1 MSERVASLR
10 SLVLIRPE
18 LEPIRLDGSV
28 EDAVLLTADG
38 LHLSARWW
46 RRPERARAA
55 VVLVH
60 GFGASKEDGGIRAL
74 ASDLH
79 GAGFD
84 VLTYDARGH
93 GASEGN
99 CTVGGEERLDVAAA
113 AALAAEGGQPVVLV
127 GVSMGAIAVFC
138 HVASMADEARPAP
151 AASLAASP
159 VSPASPPVGGGGT
172 PIAGIV
178 AVSAPARWRMSPSLV
193 GLAIVALTR
202 TKLGRWVML
211 HRLGVRINTGWVL
224 PDPPL
229 SAISHMGVPVA
240 LVHGRRDRLIRAAE
254 ARLLFDGAAE
264 PRRLDVVARMGHGID
279 DAARGAVVEAID
291 WVMDVPSGEVPAA
304 NG

>member
-1 MSERVASLR
+1 VSERVASLR

-18 LEPIRLDGSV
+18 LEQIHLDGSV
-28 EDAVLLTADG
+28 EDTVLLTADG
-38 LHLSARWW
+38 VHLSARWW
-46 RRPERARAA
+46 RRPGRARAA

-74 ASDLH
+74 AADLH

-99 CTVGGEERLDVAAA
+99 CSVGGDERLDVAAA
-113 AALAAEGGQPVVLV
+113 VALAADGGQPVVLV

-138 HVASMADEARPAP
+138 YVGSMAAEDRSSRVAP
-151 AASLAASP
+151 A
-159 VSPASPPVGGGGT
+159 GGGES
-172 PIAGIV
+172 PIAGVV

-193 GLAIVALTR
+193 GLAILGLTR
-202 TKLGRWVML
+202 TKVGRWFML
-211 HRLGVRINTGWVL
+211 HRLGVRINIGWAL

-229 SAISHMGVPVA
+229 SAIGQVGVPVA
-240 LVHGRRDRLIRAAE
+240 VVHGRRDRLIRAGE

-279 DAARGAVVEAID
+279 DAAREAVVSAID
-291 WVMDVPSGEVPAA
+291 WVMGIPSGEVPAV

>member
-18 LEPIRLDGSV
+18 LEPISLDGSV
-28 EDAVLLTADG
+28 EDTVLVTGDG
-38 LHLSARWW
+38 VHLSARWW
-46 RRPERARAA
+46 RRSGRARAA

-74 ASDLH
+74 AADLH

-99 CTVGGEERLDVAAA
+99 CTVGGDERLDVAAA
-113 AALAAEGGQPVVLV
+113 VARAAEGGQPVVLV

-138 HVASMADEARPAP
+138 HAGSMADEDR
-151 AASLAASP
+151 S
-159 VSPASPPVGGGGT
+159 SPASGVAPSGG
-172 PIAGIV
+172 IRARVAGVV

-193 GLAIVALTR
+193 GLAILALTR
-202 TKLGRWVML
+202 TKIGRWFML
-211 HRLGVRINTGWVL
+211 HRFGVRINIGWVL

-229 SAISHMGVPVA
+229 SAIGQLGVPVA
-240 LVHGRRDRLIRAAE
+240 IVHGRRDRLIRAGE
-254 ARLLFDGAAE
+254 ARLLFDRAAE
-264 PRRLDVVARMGHGID
+264 PRRLDVVAHMGHGID
-279 DAARGAVVEAID
+279 EAAREAVVEAID
-291 WVMDVPSGEVPAA
+291 WVMDVPSGELPAA
-304 NG
+304 NA

>member
-1 MSERVASLR
+1 
-10 SLVLIRPE
+10 
-18 LEPIRLDGSV
+18 
-28 EDAVLLTADG
+28 
-38 LHLSARWW
+38 
-46 RRPERARAA
+46 

-60 GFGASKEDGGIRAL
+60 GFGASKEDAGIRAL
-74 ASDLH
+74 AADLH

-93 GASEGN
+93 GASEGK

-113 AALAAEGGQPVVLV
+113 ATLAADGGQPVVLV

-138 HVASMADEARPAP
+138 HVASMVDEARSEPAT
-151 AASLAASP
+151 SS
-159 VSPASPPVGGGGT
+159 GGRRA
-172 PIAGIV
+172 PIAGVV

-193 GLAIVALTR
+193 GLAILALTR
-202 TKLGRWVML
+202 TKVGRWFML

-229 SAISHMGVPVA
+229 SAISRMAVPVA
-240 LVHGRRDRLIRAAE
+240 LVHGRRDRLIRAGE

-279 DAARGAVVEAID
+279 DAAREAVVGAID
-291 WVMDVPSGEVPAA
+291 WVMNVPSGEVPAA

>member
-1 MSERVASLR
+1 VSERVASLR

-28 EDAVLLTADG
+28 EDTVLLTDDG
-38 LHLSARWW
+38 VHLSARWW
-46 RRPERARAA
+46 RRPGRARAA

-60 GFGASKEDGGIRAL
+60 GFGASKEDAGIRAL
-74 ASDLH
+74 AADLH

-113 AALAAEGGQPVVLV
+113 ATLAADGGQPVVLV

-138 HVASMADEARPAP
+138 HVASMVDEARSEPAI
-151 AASLAASP
+151 SP
-159 VSPASPPVGGGGT
+159 TTSPATSSGGRRA
-172 PIAGIV
+172 PIAGVV

-193 GLAIVALTR
+193 GLAILALTR
-202 TKLGRWVML
+202 TKVGRWFML

-229 SAISHMGVPVA
+229 SAISQMAVPVA
-240 LVHGRRDRLIRAAE
+240 LVHGRRDRLIRAGE
-254 ARLLFDGAAE
+254 ARLLFDGATE
-264 PRRLDVVARMGHGID
+264 PRRLDVVAHMGHGID
-279 DAARGAVVEAID
+279 DAAREAVVGAID
-291 WVMDVPSGEVPAA
+291 WVMDVPSGEAPAA

>member
-18 LEPIRLDGSV
+18 LDPIRLDGSV
-28 EDAVLLTADG
+28 EETVLLTADG
-38 LHLSARWW
+38 VHLSARWW
-46 RRPERARAA
+46 RRSGRARAA

-60 GFGASKEDGGIRAL
+60 GFGASKEDAGIRAL
-74 ASDLH
+74 AADLH
-79 GAGFD
+79 EVGFD

-113 AALAAEGGQPVVLV
+113 TALAADGGRPVVLV

-138 HVASMADEARPAP
+138 HVTSMADEGRSAP
-151 AASLAASP
+151 TLP
-159 VSPASPPVGGGGT
+159 VTSPATPMGDGGA
-172 PIAGIV
+172 PIAGVV

-202 TKLGRWVML
+202 TKVGRWFML
-211 HRLGVRINTGWVL
+211 HRLGVRITTGWVL
-224 PDPPL
+224 PEPPL
-229 SAISHMGVPVA
+229 SAISQMSVPVA

-279 DAARGAVVEAID
+279 DAAREAVVGAID

>member
-1 MSERVASLR
+1 VSERVASLR

-18 LEPIRLDGSV
+18 LEPIRLDGSI
-28 EDAVLLTADG
+28 EDTVLLTDDG
-38 LHLSARWW
+38 VHLSARWW
-46 RRPERARAA
+46 RRPGRARAA

-60 GFGASKEDGGIRAL
+60 GFGASKEDAGIRAL
-74 ASDLH
+74 AADLH

-93 GASEGN
+93 GASEGK

-113 AALAAEGGQPVVLV
+113 ATLAADGGQPVVLV

-138 HVASMADEARPAP
+138 HVASMVDEARSEPAT
-151 AASLAASP
+151 SS
-159 VSPASPPVGGGGT
+159 GGRRA
-172 PIAGIV
+172 PIAGVV

-193 GLAIVALTR
+193 GLAILALTR
-202 TKLGRWVML
+202 TKVGRWFML

-229 SAISHMGVPVA
+229 SAISRMAVPVA
-240 LVHGRRDRLIRAAE
+240 LVHGRRDRLIRAGE

-279 DAARGAVVEAID
+279 DAAREAVVGAID
-291 WVMDVPSGEVPAA
+291 WVMNVPSGEVPAA

>member
-1 MSERVASLR
+1 VSERVASLR

-28 EDAVLLTADG
+28 EDTVLLTDDG
-38 LHLSARWW
+38 VHLSARWW
-46 RRPERARAA
+46 RRPGRARAA

-60 GFGASKEDGGIRAL
+60 GFGASKEDAGIRAL
-74 ASDLH
+74 AADLH

-93 GASEGN
+93 GASEGK

-113 AALAAEGGQPVVLV
+113 ATLAADGGRPVVLV

-138 HVASMADEARPAP
+138 HVASMVDEARSEPATSSGRRR
-151 AASLAASP
+151 A
-159 VSPASPPVGGGGT
+159 
-172 PIAGIV
+172 PIAGVV

-193 GLAIVALTR
+193 GLAILALTR
-202 TKLGRWVML
+202 TKVGRWFML

-229 SAISHMGVPVA
+229 SAISQMAVPVA
-240 LVHGRRDRLIRAAE
+240 LVHGRRDRLIRAGE

-279 DAARGAVVEAID
+279 DAAREAVVGAID
-291 WVMDVPSGEVPAA
+291 WVMNVPSGEVPAA

>member
-28 EDAVLLTADG
+28 EDTVLLTADG
-38 LHLSARWW
+38 VQLSARWW
-46 RRPERARAA
+46 RRPGRALAA

-60 GFGASKEDGGIRAL
+60 GFGASKEDAGIRAL
-74 ASDLH
+74 AADLH

-93 GASEGN
+93 GASDGN

-113 AALAAEGGQPVVLV
+113 ATLAAADGQPVVLV
-127 GVSMGAIAVFC
+127 GVSMGAIAVFG
-138 HVASMADEARPAP
+138 HGASIADEARRASATPR
-151 AASLAASP
+151 AAGAA
-159 VSPASPPVGGGGT
+159 

-193 GLAIVALTR
+193 GLAILALTR
-202 TKLGRWVML
+202 TKVGRWFML
-211 HRLGVRINTGWVL
+211 RRLGVRINTRWAL

-229 SAISHMGVPVA
+229 SAISQMAVPVA
-240 LVHGRRDRLIRAAE
+240 LVHGRRDRLIRAGE

-279 DAARGAVVEAID
+279 DAAREAVVEAIA

>member
-1 MSERVASLR
+1 VSERVASLR

-28 EDAVLLTADG
+28 EDTVLVTADG
-38 LHLSARWW
+38 VHLSARWW
-46 RRPERARAA
+46 RRPGRARAA

-60 GFGASKEDGGIRAL
+60 GFGASKEDAGIRAL
-74 ASDLH
+74 AADLH

-93 GASEGN
+93 GESEGN
-99 CTVGGEERLDVAAA
+99 CTVGGDERLDVAAA
-113 AALAAEGGQPVVLV
+113 AALAADGGQPVVLV

-138 HVASMADEARPAP
+138 HVGSIADGDQSSPMRP
-151 AASLAASP
+151 S
-159 VSPASPPVGGGGT
+159 GGERA
-172 PIAGIV
+172 PIAGVV

-193 GLAIVALTR
+193 GLAILGLTR
-202 TKLGRWVML
+202 TKVGRWFML
-211 HRLGVRINTGWVL
+211 HRLGVRINIGWVL

-229 SAISHMGVPVA
+229 SAIGQIGVPVA
-240 LVHGRRDRLIRAAE
+240 VVHGRRDRLIRAGE
-254 ARLLFDGAAE
+254 ARLLFEGAAE

-279 DAARGAVVEAID
+279 DAAREAVVGAID

-304 NG
+304 SG

>member
-1 MSERVASLR
+1 VSERVASLR

-18 LEPIRLDGSV
+18 LEPIHLDGSV
-28 EDAVLLTADG
+28 EDTVLLTADG
-38 LHLSARWW
+38 VHLSARWW
-46 RRPERARAA
+46 RRPGRARAA

-60 GFGASKEDGGIRAL
+60 GFGASKEDAGIRGL
-74 ASDLH
+74 AADLH
-79 GAGFD
+79 RAGFD

-113 AALAAEGGQPVVLV
+113 AALAADGGQPVVLV

-138 HVASMADEARPAP
+138 HVGSVADEDRSAP
-151 AASLAASP
+151 AVLP
-159 VSPASPPVGGGGT
+159 VTPAGGGGA
-172 PIAGIV
+172 PIAGVV

-193 GLAIVALTR
+193 GLAILALTR
-202 TKLGRWVML
+202 TKVGRWFML
-211 HRLGVRINTGWVL
+211 HRLGVRIDIGWAL

-229 SAISHMGVPVA
+229 SAIGQIGVPVA
-240 LVHGRRDRLIRAAE
+240 VVHGRRDRLIRAGE

-279 DAARGAVVEAID
+279 DAARVAVLGAID
-291 WVMDVPSGEVPAA
+291 WVMDVPSGEVPAV

>member
-1 MSERVASLR
+1 VSERVASLR

-28 EDAVLLTADG
+28 EETVLLTADG
-38 LHLSARWW
+38 VHLSARWW
-46 RRPERARAA
+46 RRPGRARAA

-60 GFGASKEDGGIRAL
+60 GFGASKEDAGIRAL
-74 ASDLH
+74 AADLH
-79 GAGFD
+79 GEGFD

-93 GASEGN
+93 GASEGK

-113 AALAAEGGQPVVLV
+113 AALAADGGQPVVLV

-138 HVASMADEARPAP
+138 HVASMADEDRSASTAP
-151 AASLAASP
+151 VPSP
-159 VSPASPPVGGGGT
+159 GGGGAL
-172 PIAGIV
+172 IAGVV

-193 GLAIVALTR
+193 GLAILALTR
-202 TKLGRWVML
+202 TKIGRWFML
-211 HRLGVRINTGWVL
+211 HRLGVRINIGWVL

-229 SAISHMGVPVA
+229 SAISQMGVPVA
-240 LVHGRRDRLIRAAE
+240 LVHGRRDRLIRAGE

-279 DAARGAVVEAID
+279 DAAREAVVGAID
-291 WVMDVPSGEVPAA
+291 WVMDVPSGELPAA

>member
-1 MSERVASLR
+1 VSERVASLR

-18 LEPIRLDGSV
+18 LEPIHLDGSV
-28 EDAVLLTADG
+28 EDTALLTADG

-46 RRPERARAA
+46 RRPGRARAA

-60 GFGASKEDGGIRAL
+60 GFGASKEDTGIRAL
-74 ASDLH
+74 AADLH

-93 GASEGN
+93 GTSEGN

-113 AALAAEGGQPVVLV
+113 AALAADGGQPVVLV

-138 HVASMADEARPAP
+138 HVASMADEARSAP
-151 AASLAASP
+151 ATSLATSP
-159 VSPASPPVGGGGT
+159 GSPSGVGGT
-172 PIAGIV
+172 PIAGVV

-193 GLAIVALTR
+193 GLAILALTR
-202 TKLGRWVML
+202 TKVGRWFML

-229 SAISHMGVPVA
+229 SAISQMGVPVA
-240 LVHGRRDRLIRAAE
+240 LVHGRRDRLIRAGE

-279 DAARGAVVEAID
+279 DAAREAVVAAID

-304 NG
+304 SS